1 MPSPVKLLKAKLANL
16 QSVNQR
22 DRQDAKHVYILF
34 RLLPNY
40 LSDLIASI
48 RNGHRTERE
57 TVNILTTLL
66 EIVSDAR
73 NKEKLKELK
82 LGPADLFT
90 GLPENEFPK
99 ITNFI
104 QHLKRAFSAD

>member
-1 MPSPVKLLKAKLANL
+1 VPSPVKLLKAKLANL